1 MIHKF
6 TLGAAA
12 VAVASFA
19 LLAAPAA
26 EARGG
31 GYGGGMRGSS
41 SGMNQQYRRY
51 NRRHH
56 ASHHERSHH
65 HDRDHNRKYP
75 GGAVTPVKGTPS
87 DPNIGHR
94 GAGTSGTKYPGG
106 AVTPVKGTPSDPNI
120 GHRGG
125 GTATVGGSGSS
136 SASGFHFVQGNGS
149 VPGHWERN
157 GASSGATTASA
168 GGTAIVRDHRTE
180 SASAAPAGNQASS
193 HGVVV
198 SGNLVTNKPIVH
210 NTVTLRDANGN
221 RIPGRSLGKSAGQML
236 CNRTPGGSL
245 QCTKIN

>member
-1 MIHKF
+1 MIRKF

-41 SGMNQQYRRY
+41 SSMNQHYRHY
-51 NRRHH
+51 NRH
-56 ASHHERSHH
+56 SHHERSHH

-75 GGAVTPVKGTPS
+75 GGAVKPVKGTPS

-94 GAGTSGTKYPGG
+94 GASTSGTKYPGG

-120 GHRGG
+120 GHYGG
-125 GTATVGGSGSS
+125 GTASVGGSGSS
-136 SASGFHFVQGNGS
+136 SASGFHFVQAKDS

-157 GASSGATTASA
+157 SASSGATTASA

-180 SASAAPAGNQASS
+180 SAVSSCWKPAIFARSCCVGELGNKQA
-193 HGVVV
+193 
-198 SGNLVTNKPIVH
+198 
-210 NTVTLRDANGN
+210 N
-221 RIPGRSLGKSAGQML
+221 RA
-236 CNRTPGGSL
+236 
-245 QCTKIN
+245 